1 MTNSN
6 NNSALGQQC
15 ETTNELRKALEKLRV
30 DGDEAFADL
39 RNAQHKTHL
48 FLSELYLWWHQA
60 NQVIGY
66 LEEEYAKLS
75 RRFKPVNYGTNYAP
89 LLRLATGDNN
99 LSNQNIDRYSRAL
112 NKVHQQY
119 LNQPEHYAKNGAGKL
134 AAFIKQS
141 GGISALAGYYTP
153 KCKQS
158 NSPIQGHR
166 MAEGLVVKSA
176 NAAKLLPASRE
187 FVDKASSNDLP
198 LPEHIAANQ
207 NGIGTFLAISD
218 NSEIKFVPVE
228 IGENIVNAALVAFY
242 RQQFGAQKP
251 VLRPLLELLQTQCL
265 PKNLQKYAEKLDQ
278 FGRGKGSNANSRLVY
293 LHDSGEFLLSHTNTD
308 AGVVSIVKPSAPVL
322 EDCESD
328 LILPYWQ
335 LRTLQREFLQCWEFN
350 AYVPTSENAFI
361 PVTRDDSTAFSLGLW
376 HINCIQSESAAHM
389 LRHLTN
395 INFLSANYD
404 SNNNQVSPRL
414 SDEICD
420 SLWSVEL
427 PAGWFSKLQN
437 QFLSR
442 WLDSHGKHLNR
453 EINQILRVDFK
464 SDSITFNFVY
474 REGKFES
481 SETVALDTT
490 SVGVTTTQSI
500 ASVDL
505 VLPLRSVS
513 MLPISG
519 NVSMCVN
526 SYCVSIEFSTSGPGG
541 SHHSIYIPVLTESG
555 SRSSAS
561 FEQQRLS
568 APKPAF
574 EYGSLEYDEIA
585 IVEEWEE
592 QRRAA

>member
-1 MTNSN
+1 MTNN
-6 NNSALGQQC
+6 NNTSALERQS
-15 ETTNELRKALEKLRV
+15 ETTNRLRKALEKLRV

-39 RNAQHKTHL
+39 RTAQRKTHL
-48 FLSELYLWWHQA
+48 YLSDLYLWWHQA
-60 NQVIGY
+60 NQVEGY
-66 LEEEYAKLS
+66 LEQEYAKLN
-75 RRFKPVNYGTNYAP
+75 RRFKRVSYGTNYGP

-99 LSNQNIDRYSRAL
+99 LTNQDVDRYSRAL
-112 NKVHQQY
+112 NKVHEQY
-119 LNQPEHYAKNGAGKL
+119 LKQPQHYAKGGAGKL

-141 GGISALAGYYTP
+141 GGISALADYYTP
-153 KCKQS
+153 TCKQS
-158 NSPIQGHR
+158 DSPIQGHP
-166 MAEGLVVKSA
+166 MVEGSVLESA
-176 NAAKLLPASRE
+176 NAATLLPAARE
-187 FVDKASSNDLP
+187 FVDNASSDDLP
-198 LPEHIAANQ
+198 LPELIAANED
-207 NGIGTFLAISD
+207 GIGTFLAISK
-218 NSEIKFVPVE
+218 NSEIKLVPVE
-228 IGENIVNAALVAFY
+228 IGRNIVNASLVGFY

-251 VLRPLLELLQTQCL
+251 VVRPLLEVLQTQSL
-265 PKNLQKYAEKLDQ
+265 PKNLQKYAGKLDQ
-278 FGRGKGSNANSRLVY
+278 FGRGKSSNVNSRLVY

-308 AGVVSIVKPSAPVL
+308 AGVVSIVKPAAPVL
-322 EDCESD
+322 ENCESD

-335 LRTLQREFLQCWEFN
+335 LKTLRREFLQCWEFN

-376 HINCIQSESAAHM
+376 HINCIQSESVAHM

-420 SLWSVEL
+420 SIWSVEL
-427 PAGWFSKLQN
+427 PASWFSKLQN
-437 QFLSR
+437 QFLSK
-442 WLDSHGKHLNR
+442 WLDSHGEHINR

-464 SDSITFNFVY
+464 PNSITFNFVY
-474 REGKFES
+474 RDGKFES

-490 SVGVTTTQSI
+490 SVGVSTTQSI

-513 MLPISG
+513 MLPVSG

-541 SHHSIYIPVLTESG
+541 SHHRIYIPVLTESG
-555 SRSSAS
+555 RRSSAS
-561 FEQQRLS
+561 FEQQRIS

-574 EYGSLEYDEIA
+574 EYGSLEHDEIA